1 MPVTDLPE
9 MPAARSS
16 ALPWIAPFAVF
27 MLWMAVWPFIEI
39 AQPWE
44 EVVRL
49 GVLALVLL
57 TVSRRVV
64 FSLRVTRWIPSV
76 LIGLVV
82 FALWVLPEQLWP
94 GYRTHWIFQ
103 NAVTGETVSRMPVEW
118 LSQPLMLSLRIT
130 RAALLVPILEELFWR
145 GFLPRWVVNNDWE
158 RVPMGTYNTL
168 AFVGTAV
175 LFASEHGPYWD
186 VGLMCG
192 IIYNW
197 YMARTKSLGDLVL
210 AHAVTNAALSAFVV
224 VTRQYAFWM

>member
-1 MPVTDLPE
+1 MPVTD
-9 MPAARSS
+9 MPDVTTARSS
-16 ALPWIAPFAVF
+16 ALPWIAPFAAF
-27 MLWMAVWPFIEI
+27 MLWMAIWPFVDL

-49 GVLALVLL
+49 GLLAVVLL
-57 TVSRRVV
+57 TVSRHIV
-64 FSLRVTRWIPSV
+64 FSLRVTRWIPSIV
-76 LIGLVV
+76 IGLLV
-82 FALWVLPEQLWP
+82 FALWILPEQLWP
-94 GYRTHWIFQ
+94 GYRSHWLFQ
-103 NAVTGETVSRMPVEW
+103 NAITGETVSSIPAEW
-118 LSQPLMLSLRIT
+118 LSNPLMLSLRIT
-130 RAALLVPILEELFWR
+130 RAALLVPLLEELFWR

-192 IIYNW
+192 LIYNW
-197 YMARTKSLGDLVL
+197 YMYKTKSLGDLVL

>member
-1 MPVTDLPE
+1 MPVTE
-9 MPAARSS
+9 MPDVTTARSS

-27 MLWMAVWPFIEI
+27 MLWMAVWPFIEL

-44 EVVRL
+44 EVLRL

-57 TVSRRVV
+57 TVSRRIV
-64 FSLRVTRWIPSV
+64 FSLRVKRWIPSIV
-76 LIGLVV
+76 IGLVV
-82 FALWVLPEQLWP
+82 FALWILPEQLWP
-94 GYRTHWIFQ
+94 GYREHWLFQ
-103 NAVTGETVSRMPVEW
+103 NAVTGETVSSIPAEW
-118 LSQPLMLSLRIT
+118 LSNPLMLSLRIT
-130 RAALLVPILEELFWR
+130 RAALLVPLLEELFWR

-192 IIYNW
+192 LIYNW
-197 YMARTKSLGDLVL
+197 YMYKTKSLGDLVL

-224 VTRQYAFWM
+224 LTGQYAFWM